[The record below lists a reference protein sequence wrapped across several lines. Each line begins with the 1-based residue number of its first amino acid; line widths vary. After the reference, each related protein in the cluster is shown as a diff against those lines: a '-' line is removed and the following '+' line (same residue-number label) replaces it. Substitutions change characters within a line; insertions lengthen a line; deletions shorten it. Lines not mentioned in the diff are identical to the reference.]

1 MIESILASRAARAEQ
16 GAAGPRIAFARP
28 RRGTATVMGD
38 GHRLERAIDNIIDNA
53 ISFSPPGGLV
63 CIAATRLGDE
73 VHVRVDDDGPG
84 IPPAQREATFR
95 RFHSDRTAA
104 AASGRHIG
112 LGLALAPAIYQGPG
126 RGEDPRG

>member
-73 VHVRVDDDGPG
+73 VPVRVDDDGLA
-84 IPPAQREATFR
+84 IPAAQRGAIRPEAPRSGKGGVVTVYFR
-95 RFHSDRTAA
+95 WCGFN
-104 AASGRHIG
+104 
-112 LGLALAPAIYQGPG
+112 Y
-126 RGEDPRG
+126 

>member
-1 MIESILASRAARAEQ
+1 MIESMLASRAARAEQ
-16 GAAGPRIAFARP
+16 VAAGPRIAFARP

-84 IPPAQREATFR
+84 IPAAQREAIFR
-95 RFHSDRTAA
+95 DRQSVV
-104 AASGRHIG
+104 SGKSVYVRVD
-112 LGLALAPAIYQGPG
+112 LGG
-126 RGEDPRG
+126 RRIIKK